1 MRRWNLPQVNTKVM
15 CAVLTAAMVMTGF
28 TACGG
33 TTSAGTESAA
43 SESAEQKE
51 TIVPESTT
59 EQSTVE
65 QSAATESGEEK
76 VEFYL
81 GQITAIDGNVISIA
95 LAEKPEAPDG
105 EAPTGEAHSGEAPTG
120 DKPDGP
126 APDGNGGAPN
136 GEAPSGEKPDGQAP
150 DGNGGAP
157 NGEKPTGEAQDGQ
170 KPEKDML
177 DEMTLTLSG
186 DTMTITVND
195 DTIITIDGADAT
207 LDDLQVGDT
216 VSFFLDGEVVTS
228 LSVGMPEPAQ
238 PGQPMQVSQN
248 PCHFFRRL
256 GSGFLQPGLYDTD
269 TTGNDEGTEIF
280 IVSIGLRTF
289 QKAES
294 ALFDLVL
301 QAVNEG
307 EISMGTDH
315 DSGEISVTV

>member
-1 MRRWNLPQVNTKVM
+1 MRRWNLSQVNTKVM
-15 CAVLTAAMVMTGF
+15 CAVLTAAMMMTGF

-65 QSAATESGEEK
+65 QSTATESGEGEEK
-76 VEFYL
+76 VESYL

-105 EAPTGEAHSGEAPTG
+105 EAP
-120 DKPDGP
+120 
-126 APDGNGGAPN
+126 
-136 GEAPSGEKPDGQAP
+136 
-150 DGNGGAP
+150 
-157 NGEKPTGEAQDGQ
+157 DGQ

-195 DTIITIDGADAT
+195 DTIITIDGTDAT
-207 LDDLQVGDT
+207 PDDLQVGDT

-228 LSVGMPEPAQ
+228 LSVGMPEPTQ
-238 PGQPMQVSQN
+238 SKQSMQA
-248 PCHFFRRL
+248 P
-256 GSGFLQPGLYDTD
+256 
-269 TTGNDEGTEIF
+269 E
-280 IVSIGLRTF
+280 
-289 QKAES
+289 QK
-294 ALFDLVL
+294 
-301 QAVNEG
+301 
-307 EISMGTDH
+307 
-315 DSGEISVTV
+315 

>member
-51 TIVPESTT
+51 TIAPESTT

-65 QSAATESGEEK
+65 QSTATESGEEK
-76 VEFYL
+76 VESYL

-105 EAPTGEAHSGEAPTG
+105 EAP
-120 DKPDGP
+120 
-126 APDGNGGAPN
+126 N
-136 GEAPSGEKPDGQAP
+136 GEKPDGQAP
-150 DGNGGAP
+150 DGNGGTP
-157 NGEKPTGEAQDGQ
+157 NGEAPAGEVPSGEAPDGQ

-228 LSVGMPEPAQ
+228 LSVGMPEPTQ
-238 PGQPMQVSQN
+238 PGRSMQA
-248 PCHFFRRL
+248 P
-256 GSGFLQPGLYDTD
+256 
-269 TTGNDEGTEIF
+269 E
-280 IVSIGLRTF
+280 
-289 QKAES
+289 QK
-294 ALFDLVL
+294 
-301 QAVNEG
+301 
-307 EISMGTDH
+307 
-315 DSGEISVTV
+315 

>member
-33 TTSAGTESAA
+33 TTSAGTESVT

-51 TIVPESTT
+51 TIAPESTT
-59 EQSTVE
+59 ES
-65 QSAATESGEEK
+65 TESGEEK
-76 VEFYL
+76 VESYL

-95 LAEKPEAPDG
+95 LAEKPEAPNG
-105 EAPTGEAHSGEAPTG
+105 EAPTGEAL
-120 DKPDGP
+120 
-126 APDGNGGAPN
+126 
-136 GEAPSGEKPDGQAP
+136 SGEKPDGQAP

-157 NGEKPTGEAQDGQ
+157 NGEAPNGQAPDGNGGAPNGEAPNGQ

-186 DTMTITVND
+186 DTMPITVND

-238 PGQPMQVSQN
+238 PGQSMQA
-248 PCHFFRRL
+248 P
-256 GSGFLQPGLYDTD
+256 
-269 TTGNDEGTEIF
+269 E
-280 IVSIGLRTF
+280 
-289 QKAES
+289 QK
-294 ALFDLVL
+294 
-301 QAVNEG
+301 
-307 EISMGTDH
+307 
-315 DSGEISVTV
+315 

>member
-51 TIVPESTT
+51 TIAPESTT

-76 VEFYL
+76 VESYL

-95 LAEKPEAPDG
+95 LAEKPETPDG
-105 EAPTGEAHSGEAPTG
+105 EAPTGE
-120 DKPDGP
+120 KPD
-126 APDGNGGAPN
+126 
-136 GEAPSGEKPDGQAP
+136 
-150 DGNGGAP
+150 
-157 NGEKPTGEAQDGQ
+157 GEKPTGEVPSGEAPDGQ

-228 LSVGMPEPAQ
+228 LSVGMPEPT
-238 PGQPMQVSQN
+238 QPMQAPEQN
-248 PCHFFRRL
+248 
-256 GSGFLQPGLYDTD
+256 
-269 TTGNDEGTEIF
+269 
-280 IVSIGLRTF
+280 
-289 QKAES
+289 
-294 ALFDLVL
+294 
-301 QAVNEG
+301 
-307 EISMGTDH
+307 
-315 DSGEISVTV
+315 

>member
-1 MRRWNLPQVNTKVM
+1 MRKWNLPQVNTKVM

-51 TIVPESTT
+51 TIVPESTM

-65 QSAATESGEEK
+65 QSVATESGEEK
-76 VEFYL
+76 VESYL

-105 EAPTGEAHSGEAPTG
+105 EAPTGE
-120 DKPDGP
+120 
-126 APDGNGGAPN
+126 
-136 GEAPSGEKPDGQAP
+136 KPDGQAP

-157 NGEKPTGEAQDGQ
+157 KGEAPAGEVPSGEAPDGQ

-228 LSVGMPEPAQ
+228 LSVGMPEPTQ
-238 PGQPMQVSQN
+238 PGQPMQA
-248 PCHFFRRL
+248 P
-256 GSGFLQPGLYDTD
+256 
-269 TTGNDEGTEIF
+269 E
-280 IVSIGLRTF
+280 
-289 QKAES
+289 QK
-294 ALFDLVL
+294 
-301 QAVNEG
+301 
-307 EISMGTDH
+307 
-315 DSGEISVTV
+315 

>member
-51 TIVPESTT
+51 TIAPESTT
-59 EQSTVE
+59 EQSALE
-65 QSAATESGEEK
+65 KSEEK
-76 VEFYL
+76 VESYL

-105 EAPTGEAHSGEAPTG
+105 EAP
-120 DKPDGP
+120 
-126 APDGNGGAPN
+126 
-136 GEAPSGEKPDGQAP
+136 
-150 DGNGGAP
+150 
-157 NGEKPTGEAQDGQ
+157 DGQ

-228 LSVGMPEPAQ
+228 LSVGMPEPTQ
-238 PGQPMQVSQN
+238 SKQSMQD
-248 PCHFFRRL
+248 P
-256 GSGFLQPGLYDTD
+256 
-269 TTGNDEGTEIF
+269 E
-280 IVSIGLRTF
+280 
-289 QKAES
+289 QK
-294 ALFDLVL
+294 
-301 QAVNEG
+301 
-307 EISMGTDH
+307 
-315 DSGEISVTV
+315 

>member
-33 TTSAGTESAA
+33 STTASAA
-43 SESAEQKE
+43 STEASENKE
-51 TIVPESTT
+51 TIAPESTT
-59 EQSTVE
+59 ES
-65 QSAATESGEEK
+65 TESGEEK
-76 VEFYL
+76 VESYL

-95 LAEKPEAPDG
+95 LAEKPEAPNG
-105 EAPTGEAHSGEAPTG
+105 EAPT
-120 DKPDGP
+120 
-126 APDGNGGAPN
+126 

-157 NGEKPTGEAQDGQ
+157 NGEAPTGEAPNGEAPNGQ

-228 LSVGMPEPAQ
+228 LSVGMLEPTQSKQAPE
-238 PGQPMQVSQN
+238 
-248 PCHFFRRL
+248 
-256 GSGFLQPGLYDTD
+256 
-269 TTGNDEGTEIF
+269 
-280 IVSIGLRTF
+280 
-289 QKAES
+289 QK
-294 ALFDLVL
+294 
-301 QAVNEG
+301 
-307 EISMGTDH
+307 
-315 DSGEISVTV
+315 

>member
-33 TTSAGTESAA
+33 ITSAGTERAA

-59 EQSTVE
+59 EQGTVE
-65 QSAATESGEEK
+65 QNVATELGEEK
-76 VEFYL
+76 VESYL

-95 LAEKPEAPDG
+95 LAEKPEDPD
-105 EAPTGEAHSGEAPTG
+105 GEAPTG

-126 APDGNGGAPN
+126 APDG
-136 GEAPSGEKPDGQAP
+136 
-150 DGNGGAP
+150 
-157 NGEKPTGEAQDGQ
+157 EKPTGEAPDGQ

-186 DTMTITVND
+186 DTMTITVNA

-207 LDDLQVGDT
+207 PDDLQVGDT

-228 LSVGMPEPAQ
+228 LSVGMPELTQ
-238 PGQPMQVSQN
+238 SKQSMQA
-248 PCHFFRRL
+248 P
-256 GSGFLQPGLYDTD
+256 
-269 TTGNDEGTEIF
+269 E
-280 IVSIGLRTF
+280 
-289 QKAES
+289 QK
-294 ALFDLVL
+294 
-301 QAVNEG
+301 
-307 EISMGTDH
+307 
-315 DSGEISVTV
+315 

>member
-51 TIVPESTT
+51 TIAPESTT
-59 EQSTVE
+59 EQSALE
-65 QSAATESGEEK
+65 KSEEK
-76 VEFYL
+76 VESYL

-105 EAPTGEAHSGEAPTG
+105 EAP
-120 DKPDGP
+120 
-126 APDGNGGAPN
+126 
-136 GEAPSGEKPDGQAP
+136 
-150 DGNGGAP
+150 
-157 NGEKPTGEAQDGQ
+157 DGQ

-195 DTIITIDGADAT
+195 DTIITIDGTDAT

-216 VSFFLDGEVVTS
+216 VSFFLDGDIVTS
-228 LSVGMPEPAQ
+228 LSVGMPEPTQ
-238 PGQPMQVSQN
+238 SKQSMQA
-248 PCHFFRRL
+248 P
-256 GSGFLQPGLYDTD
+256 
-269 TTGNDEGTEIF
+269 E
-280 IVSIGLRTF
+280 
-289 QKAES
+289 QK
-294 ALFDLVL
+294 
-301 QAVNEG
+301 
-307 EISMGTDH
+307 
-315 DSGEISVTV
+315 

>member
-51 TIVPESTT
+51 TIAPESTT
-59 EQSTVE
+59 EQSALE
-65 QSAATESGEEK
+65 KSEEK
-76 VEFYL
+76 VESYL

-105 EAPTGEAHSGEAPTG
+105 EAP
-120 DKPDGP
+120 
-126 APDGNGGAPN
+126 
-136 GEAPSGEKPDGQAP
+136 
-150 DGNGGAP
+150 
-157 NGEKPTGEAQDGQ
+157 DGQ

-207 LDDLQVGDT
+207 PDDLQVGDT
-216 VSFFLDGEVVTS
+216 VSFFLDGEIVTS
-228 LSVGMPEPAQ
+228 LSVGMPEPTQ
-238 PGQPMQVSQN
+238 SMQA
-248 PCHFFRRL
+248 P
-256 GSGFLQPGLYDTD
+256 
-269 TTGNDEGTEIF
+269 E
-280 IVSIGLRTF
+280 
-289 QKAES
+289 QK
-294 ALFDLVL
+294 
-301 QAVNEG
+301 
-307 EISMGTDH
+307 
-315 DSGEISVTV
+315 

>member
-33 TTSAGTESAA
+33 TISAGTESAA

-51 TIVPESTT
+51 TIAPESTT

-65 QSAATESGEEK
+65 QSTATESGEEK
-76 VEFYL
+76 VESYL

-105 EAPTGEAHSGEAPTG
+105 EAPTG
-120 DKPDGP
+120 DKPDGQ
-126 APDGNGGAPN
+126 APDDKGQ
-136 GEAPSGEKPDGQAP
+136 APSGEKPDGEAP
-150 DGNGGAP
+150 
-157 NGEKPTGEAQDGQ
+157 DGQ

-216 VSFFLDGEVVTS
+216 VSFFLDGEIVTS
-228 LSVGMPEPAQ
+228 LSVGMPEPTQ
-238 PGQPMQVSQN
+238 PGQPMQA
-248 PCHFFRRL
+248 P
-256 GSGFLQPGLYDTD
+256 
-269 TTGNDEGTEIF
+269 E
-280 IVSIGLRTF
+280 
-289 QKAES
+289 QK
-294 ALFDLVL
+294 
-301 QAVNEG
+301 
-307 EISMGTDH
+307 
-315 DSGEISVTV
+315 